1 MSEPRTALET
11 RVRARIAA
19 RGPMPVGEFMA
30 LCLQDPEHG
39 YYSARLPFGAAGD
52 FVTAPEIS
60 QMFGEL
66 LAAWVVE
73 AWRAMGGPGPF
84 ALIECGPGRG
94 TMMKDMLRATRREA
108 AFRAALE
115 VHLVE
120 TSAGLRQMQRE
131 TLKDCSA
138 PPLCWHAAIDD
149 VPAMPAVIVANEF
162 FDALPVR
169 QAERRPAGWFE
180 RTVSIDDHGALAL
193 GLAPEPMAGATSG
206 AMSGATSGDPPGDPP
221 GDLPAL
227 PQARTGEI
235 FEWRPPGPA
244 RAVAARAAA
253 GGAALVIDY
262 GHTVSA
268 AGDTLQAVRAHAPV
282 SPLAAPG
289 LCDLT
294 AHVDFEAL
302 GREARAAGARVHGPV
317 TQGCFLRRLGIA
329 ARAAVLQANV
339 PARSPGIAADLR
351 RLTGSGPGEMGDL
364 FKVVAF
370 SAPAIDRLPGF
381 EAA

>member
-1 MSEPRTALET
+1 MSDPRTALET

-73 AWRAMGGPGPF
+73 AWQAMGGPGPF

-120 TSAGLRQMQRE
+120 TSAGLRQVQRE
-131 TLKDCSA
+131 TLKDCP
-138 PPLCWHAAIDD
+138 PPLRWHAAIDD

-180 RTVSIDDHGALAL
+180 RMVSVDDRGALTL
-193 GLAPEPMAGATSG
+193 GLAPEPMAGDRA
-206 AMSGATSGDPPGDPP
+206 
-221 GDLPAL
+221 GDLPDDLPPL
-227 PQARTGEI
+227 PQARTGEV
-235 FEWRPPGPA
+235 FEWRPPGPV

-253 GGAALVIDY
+253 GGTALVIDY

-268 AGDTLQAVRAHAPV
+268 AGDTLQAVRAHAAV

-329 ARAAVLQANV
+329 ARAAVLQAHV
-339 PARSPGIAADLR
+339 PARSSGIAADLR

-370 SAPAIDRLPGF
+370 SAPAIVRLPGF
-381 EAA
+381 